1 MEMRAMSQD
10 GRSARAKNIYDEA
23 HKNLVDSAIKLFNNP
38 DIPNS
43 KINLSLIAKEAGT
56 SVATAYNHFPENLID
71 VFGSIFNIAFEKI
84 VDAVT
89 EFNNANPDPHDQL
102 KAYIEIQ
109 TSVCI
114 EVGNAV
120 REAFYQFREI
130 LISDKWIKGEPYTF
144 LLGICNDY
152 AEKYKEVDAKAL
164 TDDIFVFWN
173 GNIYLW
179 MRYNPEFEIWSKFND
194 EWLVSEMSK
203 IVDKA
208 LLLQK

>member
-10 GRSARAKNIYDEA
+10 GRSVRAKNIYDEA
-23 HKNLVDSAIKLFNNP
+23 HKNLVDSAIELFNNP
-38 DIPNS
+38 DIPNE

-152 AEKYKEVDAKAL
+152 AEKYKDVDAKTLA
-164 TDDIFVFWN
+164 DDIFVLWN

-179 MRYNPEFEIWSKFND
+179 MRYNPKFEIWSKFTD
-194 EWLVSEMSK
+194 EWLTSEMSK

>member
-23 HKNLVDSAIKLFNNP
+23 HKNLVDSAIELFNNP
-38 DIPNS
+38 DIPNG

-84 VDAVT
+84 VEGVT
-89 EFNNANPDPHDQL
+89 KFNNANPDPHDQL

-152 AEKYKEVDAKAL
+152 AEKYKDVDAEAL

-179 MRYNPEFEIWSKFND
+179 MRYNSEFEIWSRFND

>member
-1 MEMRAMSQD
+1 MSQD

-23 HKNLVDSAIKLFNNP
+23 HKNLVDSAIELFNNP

-43 KINLSLIAKEAGT
+43 KINLSLISKEAGT

-84 VDAVT
+84 VEAVT
-89 EFNNANPDPHDQL
+89 EFNNVNSDPHDQL
-102 KAYIEIQ
+102 KAYLEIQ

-152 AEKYKEVDAKAL
+152 AEKYKEVDAESLA
-164 TDDIFVFWN
+164 DDIFVLWN

>member
-23 HKNLVDSAIKLFNNP
+23 HKNLVDSAIELFNNP
-38 DIPNS
+38 DIPNG

-144 LLGICNDY
+144 LLGIVMITQ
-152 AEKYKEVDAKAL
+152 KSTKMLMPRLLL
-164 TDDIFVFWN
+164 T
-173 GNIYLW
+173 IYLYFG
-179 MRYNPEFEIWSKFND
+179 MAISIYG
-194 EWLVSEMSK
+194 
-203 IVDKA
+203 
-208 LLLQK
+208 

>member
-1 MEMRAMSQD
+1 MSQD
-10 GRSARAKNIYDEA
+10 GRSTRAKNIYDEA
-23 HKNLVDSAIKLFNNP
+23 HKNLVDSAIELFNNP
-38 DIPNS
+38 DIPNG

-84 VDAVT
+84 VEAVT

-152 AEKYKEVDAKAL
+152 AEKYKDVDAKAL

-179 MRYNPEFEIWSKFND
+179 MRYNPKFEIWSKFTD
-194 EWLVSEMSK
+194 EWLTSEMSK

>member
-1 MEMRAMSQD
+1 MSQD

-23 HKNLVDSAIKLFNNP
+23 HKNLVDSAIELFNNP

-152 AEKYKEVDAKAL
+152 AEKYKDVDAKAL

>member
-1 MEMRAMSQD
+1 MSQD

-23 HKNLVDSAIKLFNNP
+23 HKNLVNSAIELFNNP
-38 DIPNS
+38 DIPNE
-43 KINLSLIAKEAGT
+43 KINLTLIAKEAGT

-152 AEKYKEVDAKAL
+152 AEKYKEVDAESLA
-164 TDDIFVFWN
+164 DDIFVLWN

-179 MRYNPEFEIWSKFND
+179 MRYNPKFEIWSKFTD
-194 EWLVSEMSK
+194 EWLTSEMSK

>member
-1 MEMRAMSQD
+1 MSQD
-10 GRSARAKNIYDEA
+10 GRSVRAKNIYDEA
-23 HKNLVDSAIKLFNNP
+23 HKNLVDSAIELFNNP
-38 DIPNS
+38 DIPNE

-152 AEKYKEVDAKAL
+152 AEKYKEVDAESL
-164 TDDIFVFWN
+164 TDDIFVLWN

-179 MRYNPEFEIWSKFND
+179 MRYNPKFEIWSKFTD
-194 EWLVSEMSK
+194 EWLTSEMSK

>member
-23 HKNLVDSAIKLFNNP
+23 HKNLVDSAIELFNNP

-43 KINLSLIAKEAGT
+43 KINLSLLAKEAGT

-152 AEKYKEVDAKAL
+152 AEKYKEVDAESL
-164 TDDIFVFWN
+164 TDDIFVLWN

-179 MRYNPEFEIWSKFND
+179 MRYNPKFEIWSKFTD
-194 EWLVSEMSK
+194 EWLTSEMSK

>member
-1 MEMRAMSQD
+1 MSQD

-23 HKNLVDSAIKLFNNP
+23 HKNLVNSAIELFNNP
-38 DIPNS
+38 DIPNE
-43 KINLSLIAKEAGT
+43 KINLTLIAKEAGT

-84 VDAVT
+84 VEAVT

-152 AEKYKEVDAKAL
+152 AEKYKEVDAESL
-164 TDDIFVFWN
+164 TDDIFVLWN

-179 MRYNPEFEIWSKFND
+179 MRYNPKFEIWSKFTD
-194 EWLVSEMSK
+194 EWLTFEMSK

>member
-23 HKNLVDSAIKLFNNP
+23 HKNLVDSAIELFNNP
-38 DIPNS
+38 DIPNE

-56 SVATAYNHFPENLID
+56 SVATAYNHFPDNLID
-71 VFGSIFNIAFEKI
+71 IFGSIFNIAFEKI
-84 VDAVT
+84 VEAVT

-102 KAYIEIQ
+102 KAYLEIQ

-152 AEKYKEVDAKAL
+152 AEKYKDVDAKAL
-164 TDDIFVFWN
+164 TDDIFVIWN

-203 IVDKA
+203 IVGKA

>member
-23 HKNLVDSAIKLFNNP
+23 HKNLVDSAIELFNNP

-84 VDAVT
+84 VEAVT

-152 AEKYKEVDAKAL
+152 AEKYKEVDAESL
-164 TDDIFVFWN
+164 TDDIFVLWN

>member
-1 MEMRAMSQD
+1 MSQD

-23 HKNLVDSAIKLFNNP
+23 HKNLVDSAIELFNNP

-152 AEKYKEVDAKAL
+152 AEKYKDVDAKAL
-164 TDDIFVFWN
+164 TDDIFVIWN

>member
-1 MEMRAMSQD
+1 MSQD

-23 HKNLVDSAIKLFNNP
+23 HKNLVDSAIELFNNP

-84 VDAVT
+84 VEAVT
-89 EFNNANPDPHDQL
+89 AFNNANPDPHDQL

-152 AEKYKEVDAKAL
+152 AEKYKDVDAKAL

>member
-1 MEMRAMSQD
+1 MSQD

-23 HKNLVDSAIKLFNNP
+23 HKNLVNSAIELFNNP
-38 DIPNS
+38 DIPNE
-43 KINLSLIAKEAGT
+43 KINLTLIAKEAGT

-84 VDAVT
+84 VEAVT
-89 EFNNANPDPHDQL
+89 EFNNVNSDPHDQL
-102 KAYIEIQ
+102 KAYLEIQ

-152 AEKYKEVDAKAL
+152 AEKYKEVDAESLA
-164 TDDIFVFWN
+164 DDIFVLWN

-179 MRYNPEFEIWSKFND
+179 MRYNPKFEIWSKFTD
-194 EWLVSEMSK
+194 EWLTSEMSK

>member
-1 MEMRAMSQD
+1 MSQD
-10 GRSARAKNIYDEA
+10 GRSTRAKNIYDEA
-23 HKNLVDSAIKLFNNP
+23 HKNLVDSAIELFNNP
-38 DIPNS
+38 DIPNG

-84 VDAVT
+84 VESVT
-89 EFNNANPDPHDQL
+89 AFNNANPDPYDQL

-152 AEKYKEVDAKAL
+152 AEKYKDVDAKTL
-164 TDDIFVFWN
+164 TDDIFVIWN

-179 MRYNPEFEIWSKFND
+179 MRYNPEFEIRSKFND
-194 EWLVSEMSK
+194 EWLISEMSK

>member
-1 MEMRAMSQD
+1 MKAMSKD
-10 GRSARAKNIYDEA
+10 GRSARAQNIYDEA
-23 HKNLVDSAIKLFNNP
+23 HKNLVDSAIELFNNP
-38 DIPNS
+38 DIPNE
-43 KINLSLIAKEAGT
+43 KINLTLIAEKAGT

-84 VDAVT
+84 VDSVT
-89 EFNNANPDPHDQL
+89 EFNTVNPDPYDQL
-102 KAYIEIQ
+102 KAYLEIQ

-114 EVGNAV
+114 ELGNAV

-130 LISDKWIKGEPYTF
+130 LNSDKWIKGEPYSF
-144 LLGICNDY
+144 LFGLCNDY
-152 AEKYKEVDAKAL
+152 SKKYKKVDAKSL
-164 TDDIFVFWN
+164 TDDIFVLWN

-179 MRYNPEFEIWSKFND
+179 MRYNSEFEIWSRFND

-208 LLLQK
+208 LSLQK

>member
-1 MEMRAMSQD
+1 MRALSQD

-23 HKNLVDSAIKLFNNP
+23 HKNLVNSAIELFNNP
-38 DIPNS
+38 DIPNE
-43 KINLSLIAKEAGT
+43 KINLTLIAKEAGT

-84 VDAVT
+84 VEAVT
-89 EFNNANPDPHDQL
+89 EFNNVNPDPHDQL
-102 KAYIEIQ
+102 KAYLEIQ

-144 LLGICNDY
+144 LLEICNDY
-152 AEKYKEVDAKAL
+152 AEKYKEVDAESL
-164 TDDIFVFWN
+164 TDDIFVLWN

-179 MRYNPEFEIWSKFND
+179 MRYNPKFEIWSKFTD
-194 EWLVSEMSK
+194 EWLTFEMSK

>member
-1 MEMRAMSQD
+1 MSQD

-23 HKNLVDSAIKLFNNP
+23 HKNLVNSAIELFNNP
-38 DIPNS
+38 DIPNE
-43 KINLSLIAKEAGT
+43 KINLTLIAKEAGT

-84 VDAVT
+84 VEGVT
-89 EFNNANPDPHDQL
+89 KFNNANPDPHDQL

-152 AEKYKEVDAKAL
+152 AEKYKEVDAESL
-164 TDDIFVFWN
+164 TDDIFVLWN

-179 MRYNPEFEIWSKFND
+179 MRYNPKFEIWSKFTD
-194 EWLVSEMSK
+194 EWLTSEMSK

>member
-1 MEMRAMSQD
+1 MSQD

-23 HKNLVDSAIKLFNNP
+23 HKNLVNSAIELFNNP
-38 DIPNS
+38 DIPNE
-43 KINLSLIAKEAGT
+43 KINLTLIAKEAGT

-84 VDAVT
+84 VEAVT
-89 EFNNANPDPHDQL
+89 EFNNVNTDPHDQL
-102 KAYIEIQ
+102 KAYLEIQ

-152 AEKYKEVDAKAL
+152 AEKYKEVDAESL
-164 TDDIFVFWN
+164 TDDIFVLWN

-179 MRYNPEFEIWSKFND
+179 MRYNPKFEIWSKFTD
-194 EWLVSEMSK
+194 EWLTSEMSK

>member
-1 MEMRAMSQD
+1 MSQD
-10 GRSARAKNIYDEA
+10 GRSTRAKNIYDEA
-23 HKNLVDSAIKLFNNP
+23 HKNLVDSAIELFNNP
-38 DIPNS
+38 DIPNG

-84 VDAVT
+84 VVAVT
-89 EFNNANPDPHDQL
+89 AFNNANPDPHDQL

-152 AEKYKEVDAKAL
+152 AEKYKEVDAESL
-164 TDDIFVFWN
+164 TDDIFVLWN

-179 MRYNPEFEIWSKFND
+179 MRYNPKFEIWSKFTD
-194 EWLVSEMSK
+194 EWLTFEMSK

>member
-1 MEMRAMSQD
+1 MSQD
-10 GRSARAKNIYDEA
+10 GRSTRAKNIYDEA
-23 HKNLVDSAIKLFNNP
+23 HKNLVDSAIELFNNP
-38 DIPNS
+38 DIPNG

-84 VDAVT
+84 VESVT
-89 EFNNANPDPHDQL
+89 AFNNANPDPHDQL

-152 AEKYKEVDAKAL
+152 AEKYKDVDAKTL
-164 TDDIFVFWN
+164 TDDIFVIWN

-179 MRYNPEFEIWSKFND
+179 MRYNPEVELWSKFND

>member
-1 MEMRAMSQD
+1 MSQD

-23 HKNLVDSAIKLFNNP
+23 HKNLVDSAIELFNNP

-152 AEKYKEVDAKAL
+152 AEKYKDVDAKTL
-164 TDDIFVFWN
+164 TDDIFVIWN

-194 EWLVSEMSK
+194 EWLVSETVSYTHLTLPT
-203 IVDKA
+203 ILPV
-208 LLLQK
+208 